1 MNEIIILRLGH
12 RRDRDK
18 RITTHCAL
26 VARAFLA
33 KKMYYSGDRDEKIEE
48 KIRKVVENFG
58 GSFEIEYVEDW
69 KELIKNF
76 EGIKVHLTMYGIP
89 LLKKIE
95 EIKKN
100 KKILVIVGSE
110 KVPREVYDLADYNIS
125 ITNQPHSEVAALAIF
140 LDKFF
145 ESKEFF
151 YKFENAKIEII
162 PQERGKRVIR
172 YEKVST

>member
-58 GSFEIEYVEDW
+58 GSFEIEYVENW

-89 LLKKIE
+89 LLEKIE